1 MSMAAGSPVLAI
13 VRVRL
18 APRLPWLAF
27 EQWLRAI
34 PTVLHEVSG
43 LGLGRQAI
51 PDEVTMRRL
60 GAM

>member
-13 VRVRL
+13 VQVTSTAL
-18 APRLPWLAF
+18 
-27 EQWLRAI
+27 I
-34 PTVLHEVSG
+34 LHEVSG

-60 GAM
+60 GTM